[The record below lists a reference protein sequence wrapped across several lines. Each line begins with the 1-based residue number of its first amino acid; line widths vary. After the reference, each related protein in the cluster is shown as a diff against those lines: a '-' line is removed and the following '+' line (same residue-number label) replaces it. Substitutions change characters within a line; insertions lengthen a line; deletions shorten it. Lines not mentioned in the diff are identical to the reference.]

1 MITDNSSVK
10 VTFIIPCLNEEKS
23 ICHVIDEI
31 NTEFGKLQVSYEII
45 VVDNGSTDNS
55 RLLASQHGA
64 RVVEEETKGYGSAL
78 QAGFKEAKG
87 QFIVMGDADGS
98 YHFKDSIRMIELLDQ
113 GYDFVIGNRFAGD
126 IQKGAMPKLHKFIGN
141 PLLSFIARFLFKIPV
156 HDFHCGLRAFSTN
169 KINNIEFRCSGMEF
183 ASELV
188 IEARRNN
195 LRISEVPIT
204 LYQDLRNGPSH
215 LRTFPDGWRHLKY
228 LLTQSP
234 KWLFLA
240 PGIIFL
246 FISIILMLL
255 FKSSP
260 LENIGI
266 NFGFGTAILSVTLAF
281 ISLIYFWVF
290 HLARVILHEVPKD
303 FERQKSINSKH
314 VFILSSVSVF
324 TGLVSMTYLFLLW
337 RNNQFQDLKAEQVI
351 ALSLI
356 GLFFICSGIISIG
369 FNFLKEIL
377 YYAKR

>member
-1 MITDNSSVK
+1 MVSDNSSVK
-10 VTFIIPCLNEEKS
+10 VTFLIPCLNEEKT

-31 NTEFGKLQVSYEII
+31 NTEFGKLQITYEII

-55 RLLASQHGA
+55 RLLASQYGA

-78 QAGFKEAKG
+78 QTGFKEAKG
-87 QFIVMGDADGS
+87 HIIVMGDADGS

-204 LYQDLRNGPSH
+204 LYKDLRNGPSH

-240 PGIIFL
+240 PGLIFM
-246 FISIILMLL
+246 FISVALMLL
-255 FKSSP
+255 FISSP
-260 LENIGI
+260 SGIVGI
-266 NFGFGTAILSVTLAF
+266 NFGFGTVILSVTLAF

-290 HLARVILHEVPKD
+290 HLAQVIIREVTKD
-303 FERQKSINSKH
+303 FKRQRSINSKY

-324 TGLVSMTYLFLLW
+324 TGSVSMLYLFMIW
-337 RNNQFQDLKAEQVI
+337 RDYNFQDLKTDQVI
-351 ALSLI
+351 TLSLI

-369 FNFLKEIL
+369 FNFLKEIFL
-377 YYAKR
+377 